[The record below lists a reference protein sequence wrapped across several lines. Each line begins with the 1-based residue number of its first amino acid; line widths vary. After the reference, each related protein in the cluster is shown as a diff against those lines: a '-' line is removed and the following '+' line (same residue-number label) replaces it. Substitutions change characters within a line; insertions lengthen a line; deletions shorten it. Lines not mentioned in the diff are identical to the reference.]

1 MHLLSSDRMHSCA
14 CAGIDTGTFHTQRH
28 ASARRLWSGPQI
40 GCVSIRISPQ
50 RPGMMRRASWEYLSL
65 CFLACQV
72 MQSVRFG
79 SCCGLATTMTWHGWP
94 AAAWH
99 SGHHLMYGAGVATRL
114 SLAPGG
120 FSGIAASQ
128 CALKSWCTMLG
139 MIVVISAR
147 WRADA
152 MMMQSPLCTPA
163 VTASMT
169 ALADSHAGLE
179 PRRWAGGTAV
189 RSCQTEV
196 MTWRCDDDN
205 WDLMLTEAA
214 AKTTAGTS
222 PRGHAEP
229 TLVEQSVEPIT
240 ED

>member
-1 MHLLSSDRMHSCA
+1 MAICGSTKPVSLAELLQLSKITATAFSTC
-14 CAGIDTGTFHTQRH
+14 T
-28 ASARRLWSGPQI
+28 SA
-40 GCVSIRISPQ
+40 
-50 RPGMMRRASWEYLSL
+50 EELS
-65 CFLACQV
+65 
-72 MQSVRFG
+72 
-79 SCCGLATTMTWHGWP
+79 TTAYEQGR
-94 AAAWH
+94 
-99 SGHHLMYGAGVATRL
+99 GAG
-114 SLAPGG
+114 G
-120 FSGIAASQ
+120 FVFNHIHHVPYTIGLSGIAASQ
-128 CALKSWCTMLG
+128 CASKSWCTMLG

-152 MMMQSPLCTPA
+152 MTMQSPLCTPA
-163 VTASMT
+163 VTAGMT

-179 PRRWAGGTAV
+179 PHRWAGGTAV

-229 TLVEQSVEPIT
+229 TLVE
-240 ED
+240 

>member
-1 MHLLSSDRMHSCA
+1 MHTGGRRCSRLHRWPLS
-14 CAGIDTGTFHTQRH
+14 
-28 ASARRLWSGPQI
+28 WSKWPNR
-40 GCVSIRISPQ
+40 SMYRW
-50 RPGMMRRASWEYLSL
+50 RPNLMEM
-65 CFLACQV
+65 ACQV

-128 CALKSWCTMLG
+128 CASKSWCTMLG
-139 MIVVISAR
+139 MIVVIGAR
-147 WRADA
+147 WRADT